1 MWKNIKSAPRDGTD
15 ILLLQKSLCNGHDD
29 YAYFISIA
37 FFSKC
42 PNAFPEN
49 KGVWLDLNN
58 QDDDDDDDNGYG
70 GFKILKNPTHWQSL
84 PEMIFED

>member
-1 MWKNIKSAPRDGTD
+1 MWRNIKSAPRDGTD

-29 YAYFISIA
+29 YPYFISIA
-37 FFSKC
+37 FFSNVLMHSPKTR
-42 PNAFPEN
+42 
-49 KGVWLDLNN
+49 GVWLDLNN
-58 QDDDDDDDNGYG
+58 QDDDDYDNGYG